1 MNVFNLAGGV
11 ATPLDTLVA
20 SLNTS
25 FTNRKSEFAQKD
37 QVRGLVMAVE
47 SMGETERASLTATF
61 GNLKAMVVESFS
73 EVSNELNLGHIGDKK
88 EDEHGTQI
96 TDETGGLN
104 QNQLN
109 AAAAVAMAYADPV
122 GYAAKATDTA
132 TLAGTTGV
140 AMASEGV
147 GGQLQHYSQTV
158 MAQEAFSEQ
167 PLRQMMGWSVTLA
180 AANAR
185 QDAFAEAWFPTV
197 VLTPADAGLTL
208 TIARS
213 MIVQT
218 PIHELN
224 GAPNNFNRVNLIDA
238 ARNPELLED
247 ESTRIIPVVPQDT
260 NSPIRK
266 FLVPGYASWNVDID
280 GFKVPTAPLAFGE
293 VGLIN
298 ISTPSHMA
306 QAGVMELTDAVGQG
320 ARLDFLVLEV
330 AGEFVKVNVRNMAT
344 SGFLPAQEGEAPRQV
359 LSFEARD
366 LPLHAGTKT
375 IAGAAIDIP
384 EIAANDLTVRYG
396 VAVTG
401 SLDLQ
406 TSVCRVSGETLGITA
421 ILNSEGEEISL
432 EDGVGKVIADK
443 FAADV
448 KLVGWFP
455 FAVRT
460 NENRRQLGKLLDV
473 LEQRYCYG
481 IPLTAPISVPA
492 PVGSSKPA
500 QNLEALISAQ
510 RRRCSNA
517 AITTLLNHAG
527 LLADF
532 MAGQRRKGTMPQL
545 GSIGRLVVHPFY
557 EKRVI
562 DAAAA
567 VMTLRDNDKAT
578 DIAALLT
585 NTIKDLAT
593 DMLIQS
599 AYPAALEASLTGSKS
614 VKLLVGTDI
623 KIGQHLQV
631 QGDLRTFGPMFSNM
645 TVVTTL
651 NKKMDN
657 KILLTLTRESESN
670 VPDVL
675 QFGWHAFMPELVS
688 VVQVSRNGNT
698 RQEATVQSRYL
709 HICNLPILAE
719 IEVVNLSKALYNKAA
734 LRVDLTQ
741 DGDADFPGGTGGGT
755 APDSGTDTGA
765 GAGTGAGTGG

>member
-1 MNVFNLAGGV
+1 MNVFNLAGGIS
-11 ATPLDTLVA
+11 TPLDTLVS
-20 SLNTS
+20 SLDQS
-25 FTNRKSEFAQKD
+25 FINRKGEFSDKR
-37 QVRGLVMAVE
+37 QVTGLTMAVE
-47 SMGETERASLTATF
+47 GLDDATRNMLSGTL
-61 GNLKAMVVESFS
+61 GNLRAMVLESF
-73 EVSNELNLGHIGDKK
+73 EGVKDDLNLGVMGQDAEENKTTING
-88 EDEHGTQI
+88 ESA
-96 TDETGGLN
+96 GLN

-109 AAAAVAMAYADPV
+109 AATAVAMAYADPV
-122 GYAAKATDTA
+122 AYATAATNTA
-132 TLAGTTGV
+132 TPQGQTSV

-147 GGQLQHYSQTV
+147 GGSLAHYDKTT
-158 MAQEAFSEQ
+158 MALEAFSEM

-180 AANAR
+180 ASSAR
-185 QDAFAEAWFPTV
+185 QDAFAEAWFPTT

-213 MIVQT
+213 MIINT
-218 PIHELN
+218 PIHSLD
-224 GAPNNFNRVNLIDA
+224 GTPNTFDRVNLIDA
-238 ARNPELLED
+238 ARNPEILED
-247 ESTRIIPVVPQDT
+247 ESTRVIPVMPQDT
-260 NSPIRK
+260 AAPGRK
-266 FLVPGYASWNVDID
+266 YFVPGIDTWNVQVD
-280 GFKVPTAPLAFGE
+280 GFDVPTAPLAFGE
-293 VGLIN
+293 VGLIG

-306 QAGVMELTDAVGQG
+306 QQGVMELTDAIGQG
-320 ARLDFLVLEV
+320 GRLESLYLKIGTD
-330 AGEFVKVNVRNMAT
+330 FVKVNVRNLAM

-359 LSFEARD
+359 LSFDARD
-366 LPLHAGTKT
+366 LPLHGGTKT
-375 IAGAAIDIP
+375 TAGAAISIP
-384 EIAANDLTVRYG
+384 EIAANNLTVRYG
-396 VAVTG
+396 VRVTG
-401 SLDLQ
+401 SLDVQ
-406 TSVCRVSGETLGITA
+406 TSVCYVDGRILGITA
-421 ILNSEGEEISL
+421 ILNADGDEISL
-432 EDGVGKVIADK
+432 TDGIGKVVADE
-443 FAADV
+443 FAAKV
-448 KLVGWFP
+448 SLVGWYP

-527 LLADF
+527 LLADY
-532 MAGQRRKGTMPQL
+532 MAGKRRKGTMPQL
-545 GSIGRLVVHPFY
+545 GSVGRLVVHPFY

-567 VMTLRDNDKAT
+567 VQTLRDNDKAL

-585 NTIKDLAT
+585 NTIKDLAAN
-593 DMLIQS
+593 MLIES

-651 NKKMDN
+651 NKLMDN

-670 VPDVL
+670 VPDIL

-719 IEVVNLSKALYNKAA
+719 IEVTNLSEALYNKSA
-734 LRVDLTQ
+734 LRVDLT
-741 DGDADFPGGTGGGT
+741 DPADGGTTPSVPGT
-755 APDSGTDTGA
+755 GSATTGDQSGTN
-765 GAGTGAGTGG
+765 AGTGA